1 MMQLQRLFDSFR
13 LRAAGASRS
22 TSPAGIGP
30 LILNVLSRNIFR
42 RARRNRPLLRPTPDG
57 FPRQRSTFFVTPRT
71 RSGDWQNLP
80 ILRRQVSVGTLSTE
94 ELAGT
99 FTQRFR
105 GRV

>member
-1 MMQLQRLFDSFR
+1 MMQLQRLYDSFR
-13 LRAAGASRS
+13 WRAAGASRS

-30 LILNVLSRNIFR
+30 LILSVLSRNIFR
-42 RARRNRPLLRPTPDG
+42 RAKRNRPLLRPTPDG

-71 RSGDWQNLP
+71 RSGDWLP
-80 ILRRQVSVGTLSTE
+80 SSLLGRPDSVGTLSI
-94 ELAGT
+94 GVRDGI